1 MRSLIGLILT
11 LCAMV
16 AAADDAAEAGQKVRE
31 YFAAFSNRQ
40 IDTIVD
46 EIYST
51 PVHIGG
57 GSGHRVLA
65 SPAAAVENLENLYV
79 TLDEQNYR
87 ESVIDNLEI
96 CQPSATLALVD
107 TRYSRIDR
115 AGKAIPPA
123 VRTVLYVLQKL
134 DGQWRIVAF
143 YGHDNEFRPGCD
155 QATSS

>member
-1 MRSLIGLILT
+1 MRSLIGIILT
-11 LCAMV
+11 LCAMC
-16 AAADDAAEAGQKVRE
+16 AAADDAADAGQKVHD

-40 IDTIVD
+40 IDTIID

-57 GSGHRVLA
+57 GAGHRVLA
-65 SPAAAVENLENLYV
+65 TPAAAVENLENLYV
-79 TLDEQNYR
+79 TLEEQNYR
-87 ESVIDNLEI
+87 ESVIENLEI
-96 CQPSATLALVD
+96 CLPSATLALVD

-115 AGKAIPPA
+115 AGKAIPPE

-143 YGHDNEFRPGCD
+143 YGHDNETRPGCD
-155 QATSS
+155 RVTS